1 MDGSIHRKVE
11 AQNLRKTADRNL
23 HEGSQDLHPGLKRV
37 TPKMGSFFNQISRDS
52 GMKQYVP
59 RESPILASSLALM
72 FAWSGEASKCF
83 PKATQLRKVCG
94 FHGTAYLRRDLQMV
108 MARNRD

>member
-1 MDGSIHRKVE
+1 MHRKVE

-52 GMKQYVP
+52 GMEQHVP

-72 FAWSGEASKCF
+72 FAWSGEAGKCF
-83 PKATQLRKVCG
+83 PKAKHLRMTCS
-94 FHGTAYLRRDLQMV
+94 FHGTAHLRRNGQMV
-108 MARNRD
+108 MARNCD